1 MSGRAIRAE
10 TRSRAKDDIKKVMA
24 AIEHVRRWE
33 KRWVTVGDTSLRIY
47 KWVPIM
53 DPRDEKRRLGGS
65 KEQQPARDR
74 RFPRSNSALLM
85 LDLND
90 ENSSQSSFSE
100 TSLLKG
106 GDTSPTPTP
115 DRSQTASP
123 TLLGELKTDDL
134 QPPLLGQ
141 EGDSGVLL
149 LEGSDDPPKLSK
161 EEPDLKT
168 SDFQVTDTA
177 ACLETTTDMEER
189 TSEVE
194 EPFSLEGPSLKRI
207 RTEEQALQPTPSS
220 EVCII
225 QVICIQVVLE

>member
-53 DPRDEKRRLGGS
+53 DPRDEEKRCLRGS
-65 KEQQPARDR
+65 KEQQPTKER
-74 RFPRSNSALLM
+74 RFSRSSSALLM

-90 ENSSQSSFSE
+90 ENSSQSSLSE

-115 DRSQTASP
+115 DRSQTVTP
-123 TLLGELKTDDL
+123 TLLGELKTDE

-168 SDFQVTDTA
+168 SDFQATDTA
-177 ACLETTTDMEER
+177 ACLELTTDMEER
-189 TSEVE
+189 TPEVE
-194 EPFSLEGPSLKRI
+194 ESFLLEGPSLKRI
-207 RTEEQALQPTPSS
+207 RTEEQASQPTPSS
-220 EVCII
+220 EV
-225 QVICIQVVLE
+225 

>member
-53 DPRDEKRRLGGS
+53 DPRDEEKRCLGGS
-65 KEQQPARDR
+65 KEQQTTKER
-74 RFPRSNSALLM
+74 RFSRSNPALLM

-90 ENSSQSSFSE
+90 ENSSQSSLSE
-100 TSLLKG
+100 TSLQKG

-115 DRSQTASP
+115 DRSQTVTP
-123 TLLGELKTDDL
+123 TLLGELKTEDL

-141 EGDSGVLL
+141 EGDSGVPL
-149 LEGSDDPPKLSK
+149 LEGTDDPPKLSK
-161 EEPDLKT
+161 EEPDLMA
-168 SDFQVTDTA
+168 SDFQATDKAT
-177 ACLETTTDMEER
+177 CLEPTTAVEKR

-194 EPFSLEGPSLKRI
+194 ESFLLEGPSPKRT

-220 EVCII
+220 EV
-225 QVICIQVVLE
+225 

>member
-53 DPRDEKRRLGGS
+53 DPQDEVRKRLAGFSWGLF
-65 KEQQPARDR
+65 KEQHNP
-74 RFPRSNSALLM
+74 ALLM

-90 ENSSQSSFSE
+90 ENSNQSSLSE

-106 GDTSPTPTP
+106 GDTSTSPTPTP
-115 DRSQTASP
+115 DRSQTVTP
-123 TLLGELKTDDL
+123 TLIGELKTEDL

-149 LEGSDDPPKLSK
+149 LEGTDDPPKLSK
-161 EEPDLKT
+161 EKPDLMT
-168 SDFQVTDTA
+168 SGFQVNV
-177 ACLETTTDMEER
+177 LI
-189 TSEVE
+189 VE
-194 EPFSLEGPSLKRI
+194 KKLRI
-207 RTEEQALQPTPSS
+207 RGWRGGQK
-220 EVCII
+220 I
-225 QVICIQVVLE
+225 QDGHHHAIKASAFF

>member
-1 MSGRAIRAE
+1 MSGRAVRAE

-53 DPRDEKRRLGGS
+53 DPRDEEKRRLAGS
-65 KEQQPARDR
+65 GEQQRAKER
-74 RFPRSNSALLM
+74 RSQLPSLRRNPALLM

-90 ENSSQSSFSE
+90 ENSNQSSISE
-100 TSLLKG
+100 ASLLKG

-115 DRSQTASP
+115 DRSQTVTP
-123 TLLGELKTDDL
+123 TPLGELKTEDS

-149 LEGSDDPPKLSK
+149 LEGTDEPPMLTK
-161 EEPDLKT
+161 EEPVPKT
-168 SDFQVTDTA
+168 ADTQVRSAPLVSPPVKQPINPKEAPRGRWALGTLGA
-177 ACLETTTDMEER
+177 A
-189 TSEVE
+189 
-194 EPFSLEGPSLKRI
+194 
-207 RTEEQALQPTPSS
+207 
-220 EVCII
+220 
-225 QVICIQVVLE
+225 